1 MPWLTPFI
9 SLNANTRCWKNA
21 KEATFFHFFRKSNW
35 SKAGK
40 KRNTVRRSTNT
51 NWLGQKFLRICP
63 PLLTRGSHRAKTWTK
78 LRNSW
83 KVKWSRGSSFAQKN
97 RNTASRSKKV
107 SVSSVERYFLDSLR
121 QKWQKL
127 LRHSKPLVNRAH
139 KTDTE
144 TRDLLSGN
152 LQFINLAKGLC
163 WDKGF

>member
-9 SLNANTRCWKNA
+9 SLNANTSCWK
-21 KEATFFHFFRKSNW
+21 KGSHFSSISSEIKIGQ
-35 SKAGK
+35 KHGK
-40 KRNTVRRSTNT
+40 KRNAVRRSTNT

-97 RNTASRSKKV
+97 GNTASGSKKV
-107 SVSSVERYFLDSLR
+107 SVSSVERYFLDPLR

-127 LRHSKPLVNRAH
+127 IRHSSRGH